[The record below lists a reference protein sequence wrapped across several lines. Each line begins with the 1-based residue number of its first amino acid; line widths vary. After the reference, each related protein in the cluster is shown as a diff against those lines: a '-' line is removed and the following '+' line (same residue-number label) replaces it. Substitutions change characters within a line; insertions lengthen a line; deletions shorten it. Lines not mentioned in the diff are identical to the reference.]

1 MNMKMAANG
10 GPIFRNHIKNTGK
23 YNELY
28 NPAPARH
35 TISINQMIVEATF
48 PFPLPKTN
56 LG

>member
-35 TISINQMIVEATF
+35 TININQMIVEATF